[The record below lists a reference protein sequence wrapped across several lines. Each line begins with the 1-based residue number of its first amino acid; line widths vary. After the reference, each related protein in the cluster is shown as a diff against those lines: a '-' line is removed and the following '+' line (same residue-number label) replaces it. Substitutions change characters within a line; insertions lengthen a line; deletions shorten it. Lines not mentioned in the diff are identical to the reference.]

1 MDFEM
6 NLGMALNLQLTDELV
21 GVRHLIDKVLGIAAE
36 YYAENEAAHD
46 FDHALRVTKLALHL
60 GQVEKAD
67 LELLVLAGI
76 LHDTARHEQELT
88 GICHAKRG
96 AEIAGDILEGLGYNH
111 ERTKIIQ
118 EMIRTHRFRDN
129 AIPSTLE
136 AKILYDADKL
146 DAIGAIGIGRAYS
159 LGGFRG
165 QKLYT
170 AESDPA
176 QNDKTRNYSPVR
188 EYHFKLRKIVDKMLT
203 PSGKKLAVHRHEFME
218 KFFLEL
224 EAEVAGEV

>member
-1 MDFEM
+1 MDLKI
-6 NLGMALNLQLTDELV
+6 NLNLELFDGLEKV
-21 GVRHLIDKVLGIAAE
+21 KTLVDKVITVAAS

-46 FDHALRVTKLALHL
+46 FDHALRVTKLALRL
-60 GQVEKAD
+60 GCEESAD
-67 LELLVLAGI
+67 LELLLLAGI

-96 AEIAGDILEGLGYNH
+96 AEIAGDILLQLGYDCH
-111 ERTKIIQ
+111 RTKIVQ

-129 AIPSTLE
+129 AVPVTLE

-170 AESDPA
+170 AESDGEQA
-176 QNDKTRNYSPVR
+176 DNIGNYSPVR
-188 EYHFKLRKIVDKMLT
+188 EFHFKLRKIVNKMLT
-203 PSGKKLAVHRHEFME
+203 PSGKRLAVHRHEFME
-218 KFFLEL
+218 EFFWEL
-224 EAEVAGEV
+224 EAEVEGQV